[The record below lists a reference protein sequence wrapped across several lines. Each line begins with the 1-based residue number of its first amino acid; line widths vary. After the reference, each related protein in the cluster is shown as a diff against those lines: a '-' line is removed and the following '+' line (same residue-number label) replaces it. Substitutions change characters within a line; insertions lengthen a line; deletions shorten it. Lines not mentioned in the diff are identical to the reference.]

1 MSFSKNEQGA
11 LLFTY
16 NYAFAL
22 LFATILFYIM
32 FPLFKSAFLYLV
44 NYSFFFHDVT
54 QIYTFFLE
62 ELL

>member
-1 MSFSKNEQGA
+1 MSFFENKQGA

-16 NYAFAL
+16 NYAFVL

-32 FPLFKSAFLYLV
+32 FPLFKNAFLRLA
-44 NYSFFFHDVT
+44 NYAFFFHEVS
-54 QIYTFFLE
+54 QIYFFFLE